1 MQCNLTRSIFKKYS
15 PRSINK
21 LPFIVKKTG
30 LRPLGFSLLYAFTE
44 FMKNT
49 DCPGILQ
56 KLVLCVCSSTQE
68 EGAIDLCYRY
78 EVFCTVSDIKKCS
91 VFLPLGEI
99 NAIYFRNKMDP
110 SRFDLPLKDGILCQ
124 AQFSKRLRI

>member
-1 MQCNLTRSIFKKYS
+1 M
-15 PRSINK
+15 
-21 LPFIVKKTG
+21 KKTG

-49 DCPGILQ
+49 DHSGILQ
-56 KLVLCVCSSTQE
+56 KLVLCVCNSNQE
-68 EGAIDLCYRY
+68 EDAIDLCYRS
-78 EVFCTVSDIKKCS
+78 EVFLFCSVSDIKKCS

-99 NAIYFRNKMDP
+99 NTIYFRNKMDP
-110 SRFDLPLKDGILCQ
+110 SRFDLPLKDEILCQ